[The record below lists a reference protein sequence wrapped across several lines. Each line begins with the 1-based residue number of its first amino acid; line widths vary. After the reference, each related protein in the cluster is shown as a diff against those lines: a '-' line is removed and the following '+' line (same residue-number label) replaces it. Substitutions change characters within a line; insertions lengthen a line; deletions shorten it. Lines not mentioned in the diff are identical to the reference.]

1 MQAQL
6 AEATVNK
13 PTSEQLALKRRLDA
27 ERANK
32 GMAFIAF
39 IHCNALFYLERF
51 LELKKKLELELASLK
66 DQLQREEKTR
76 ADLVAQRK
84 SKEEQK
90 AILRQKHRAEVNKQ
104 TVSISHFP
112 LVTELGRRVSS
123 KFVCR

>member
-112 LVTELGRRVSS
+112 LVTEVGRRVSS